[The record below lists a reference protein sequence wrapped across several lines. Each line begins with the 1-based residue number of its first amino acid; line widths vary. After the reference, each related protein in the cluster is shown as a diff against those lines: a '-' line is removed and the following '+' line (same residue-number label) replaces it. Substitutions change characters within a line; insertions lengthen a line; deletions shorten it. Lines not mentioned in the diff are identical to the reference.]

1 MDTCRPKINLN
12 KQIKRCGA
20 KGDRTLDLHVANSFQ
35 GFQAE
40 ASCSSKPLISKMVQN
55 ENGGFNRKDFL

>member
-1 MDTCRPKINLN
+1 MEMD
-12 KQIKRCGA
+12 CGA
-20 KGDRTLDLHVANSFQ
+20 KGDRTRDLHVANSFQ